1 MPSSLHIIFDGPP
14 GTTPGRFV
22 EVEDDEGRSVRAG
35 EWHKRPDG
43 LWELVIPAA
52 EPFAE
57 WNALPW
63 YRRLWY
69 WVFGAPEVDA

>member
-1 MPSSLHIIFDGPP
+1 MSRITTATHTAAWKERPMASDGWQPAMLRQR
-14 GTTPGRFV
+14 THDRLQA
-22 EVEDDEGRSVRAG
+22 DRLNRSIR
-35 EWHKRPDG
+35 
-43 LWELVIPAA
+43 
-52 EPFAE
+52 E

>member
-1 MPSSLHIIFDGPP
+1 MASDGWQPAMLRQR
-14 GTTPGRFV
+14 THDRLQA
-22 EVEDDEGRSVRAG
+22 DRLNRSIR
-35 EWHKRPDG
+35 
-43 LWELVIPAA
+43 
-52 EPFAE
+52 E